1 MRVDEIFIVSD
12 SKLGHIVPYQ
22 KEDLITFRKH
32 RNVINAAFEGSF
44 LLEGFWKITV
54 KSRYFGLYKEL
65 TLEKLRMPL

>member
-22 KEDLITFRKH
+22 KEDLIAFRKH